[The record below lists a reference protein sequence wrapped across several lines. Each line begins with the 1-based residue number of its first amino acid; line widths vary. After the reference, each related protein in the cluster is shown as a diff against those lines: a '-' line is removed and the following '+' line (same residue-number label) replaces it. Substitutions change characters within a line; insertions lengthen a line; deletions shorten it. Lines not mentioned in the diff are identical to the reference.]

1 MNTVNE
7 SKGENRSIE
16 EGESHGVSYK
26 GFGSQ
31 TPQNTHNGG
40 SFKRETPI
48 YFPKARC
55 PYGTYKAPIPQ
66 VFQGVQEKS
75 RLGQEAVHVER
86 KNSMKSIFEDDE
98 RFIDNIKRPL
108 LENHP
113 VPVAIKDN
121 CCCC

>member
-1 MNTVNE
+1 MNTINE
-7 SKGENRSIE
+7 SSNTDKKGDTHGISR
-16 EGESHGVSYK
+16 EG
-26 GFGSQ
+26 FASQ
-31 TPQNTHNGG
+31 TPQNTHNGN

-55 PYGTYKAPIPQ
+55 PYGSFKAPVPQ
-66 VFQGVQEKS
+66 VFQSVQEKS
-75 RLGQEAVHVER
+75 KLGQEAVHVER

-98 RFIDNIKRPL
+98 RYINNIKRPL

-113 VPVAIKDN
+113 VPVAIKSN